1 MNNQV
6 LSNVSVMHFL
16 KSVSQEE
23 LIKQMGQSA
32 IDKGW
37 AKNGYVE
44 ALMEREAKFATGLHT
59 SGVEVAIPHA
69 DPEWTNEP
77 GMVVGVM
84 DKPVIFQPMGGY
96 GGDVM
101 AKFVFMLIIPDAD
114 SHIEFLSALSSFIE
128 DADRLA
134 NLEKTRDIEG
144 FLQFLDQAMVAN

>member
-16 KSVSQEE
+16 NPISQEE
-23 LIKQMGQSA
+23 LIRQMGQFA
-32 IDKGW
+32 IENGW
-37 AKNGYVE
+37 AKKGYIE
-44 ALMEREAKFATGLHT
+44 ALLAREEKFATGLHT

-77 GMVVGVM
+77 GMVVGVL
-84 DKPVIFQPMGGY
+84 DEPVVFQPMGGY

-114 SHIEFLSALSSFIE
+114 SHIEFLSALSTFIE
-128 DADRLA
+128 DGERLA
-134 NLEKTRDIEG
+134 NLEKSRDIEG